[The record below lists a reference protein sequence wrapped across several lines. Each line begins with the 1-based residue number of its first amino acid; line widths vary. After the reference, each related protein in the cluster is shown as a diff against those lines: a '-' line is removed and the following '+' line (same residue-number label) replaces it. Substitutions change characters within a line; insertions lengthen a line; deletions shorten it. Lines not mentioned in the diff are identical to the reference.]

1 MIFEATWDVIEAPSW
16 TLQLIDNEA
25 FTLRLIRERD
35 VGLTKDLLKKLNC
48 LKQIIRKD
56 PLLRSF
62 SNIVP
67 GKRLIKGALHCITFT
82 EAERYALF
90 WLEIYSTYNTY
101 TPWTFQDGSLEKRW
115 LQQKVCLYDNMRPLF
130 HHPTHQFQECKNF
143 FRPVSSTF
151 TPAFRPPQCWLW
163 SPSPSTKSRPKLMV
177 YGFPDFQFYT
187 NEILKGKK
195 KPCRFFTCF
204 ETNREI
210 IYIYSNNYM
219 AFAEMDEHTTTWY
232 HFLPKV
238 TTCYPMDTKGSMM
251 DCDVD
256 IGIFSSR
263 CGELFQWRVHGL
275 KVRKESLNLHPRRL
289 T

>member
-1 MIFEATWDVIEAPSW
+1 MASMIFEATWDVIEAPSW

-25 FTLRLIRERD
+25 FTLRFIRERD

-48 LKQIIRKD
+48 LKQNIRKD

-62 SNIVP
+62 CNIVP

-90 WLEIYSTYNTY
+90 WLEIDSTYNTY

-195 KPCRFFTCF
+195 KPCRFF
-204 ETNREI
+204 
-210 IYIYSNNYM
+210 
-219 AFAEMDEHTTTWY
+219 
-232 HFLPKV
+232 
-238 TTCYPMDTKGSMM
+238 
-251 DCDVD
+251 
-256 IGIFSSR
+256 
-263 CGELFQWRVHGL
+263 
-275 KVRKESLNLHPRRL
+275 LHVLRRIVK
-289 T
+289 

>member
-1 MIFEATWDVIEAPSW
+1 MFAPSGLEFILSVWRVRLPSRLCEDGRWTNTWRARALLGVLEPCPECFNFFNSGFPTFLRFFFMASMIFEATWDVIEAPSW

-25 FTLRLIRERD
+25 FTLRFIRERD

-48 LKQIIRKD
+48 LKQNIRKD

-62 SNIVP
+62 CNIVP
-67 GKRLIKGALHCITFT
+67 GKRLIKGALHCTFT

-90 WLEIYSTYNTY
+90 WLEIDSTYNTY

-195 KPCRFFTCF
+195 KPCRFF
-204 ETNREI
+204 
-210 IYIYSNNYM
+210 
-219 AFAEMDEHTTTWY
+219 
-232 HFLPKV
+232 
-238 TTCYPMDTKGSMM
+238 
-251 DCDVD
+251 
-256 IGIFSSR
+256 
-263 CGELFQWRVHGL
+263 
-275 KVRKESLNLHPRRL
+275 LHVLRRIVK
-289 T
+289 